1 MQDLLLNQ
9 KQEKSDDFGFTAV
22 LIVFLILIYFIFTNV
37 YSLVVVNGSS
47 MEGTLLEGD
56 VLFVNHVENYE
67 RGDVIVFNYDEKM
80 LIKRVIAV
88 EGDEIKCKN
97 GVLMIKFNGEDV
109 FKVIDEPYAVKGT
122 KDIEPT
128 LINEGELYV
137 LGDNRPISNDS
148 SSFGP
153 IKKDSIL
160 GVVTNFSIEN
170 KEILTK
176 IFGWAFKKS
185 GLED

>member
-97 GVLMIKFNGEDV
+97 GADHFRTV
-109 FKVIDEPYAVKGT
+109 F
-122 KDIEPT
+122 
-128 LINEGELYV
+128 LL
-137 LGDNRPISNDS
+137 
-148 SSFGP
+148 
-153 IKKDSIL
+153 
-160 GVVTNFSIEN
+160 
-170 KEILTK
+170 
-176 IFGWAFKKS
+176 
-185 GLED
+185 